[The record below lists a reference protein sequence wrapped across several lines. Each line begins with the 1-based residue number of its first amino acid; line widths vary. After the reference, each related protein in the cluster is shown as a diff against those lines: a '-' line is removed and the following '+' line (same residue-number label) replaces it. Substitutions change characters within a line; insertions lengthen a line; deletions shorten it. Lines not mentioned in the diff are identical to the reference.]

1 LHKLQAKMAQ
11 TDNSRQYTHIAAAVT
26 RDYM

>member
-1 LHKLQAKMAQ
+1 MAQ